1 MTSTASFAE
10 VSDILWRER
19 ELLDVLLFKL
29 GQERLLLSEGGQDAV
44 RWLARASHEIDLVV
58 EELRLAD
65 LTRAVEVDA
74 LASELGLDPAPT
86 LAKLAEVASPP
97 WNDLFAAHRSAF
109 EALVRQVRIAA
120 EDNRHRLEAAAND
133 LEQSLLGSDR

>member
-1 MTSTASFAE
+1 MGAFAE

-29 GQERLLLSEGGQDAV
+29 DQERLLLSEGGENAV
-44 RWLARASHEIDLVV
+44 RWLARASHEIDLVI

-74 LASELGLDPAPT
+74 LAAELGLAPAPT
-86 LAKLAEVASPP
+86 LATLAEVAPVP
-97 WNDLFAAHRSAF
+97 WNDLFAAHRAAF
-109 EALVRQVRIAA
+109 EALVNQVRAA
-120 EDNRHRLEAAAND
+120 ADDNRHRLAAAANE

>member
-1 MTSTASFAE
+1 MAGFAE

-29 GQERLLLSEGGQDAV
+29 DQERLLLSEGGEHAV
-44 RWLARASHEIDLVV
+44 RWLARASHEVDLVV

-65 LTRAVEVDA
+65 LTRAVAIDA
-74 LASELGLDPAPT
+74 LAAELGLDPAPT
-86 LAKLAEVASPP
+86 LAALAAAAPAP
-97 WNDLFAAHRSAF
+97 WNDLLAAHRAAF
-109 EALVRQVRIAA
+109 EVLVRQVRAA
-120 EDNRHRLEAAAND
+120 AVDNRHRLEAAAVE

>member
-1 MTSTASFAE
+1 MAGFAE

-29 GQERLLLSEGGQDAV
+29 DQERLLLSEGGEHAV

-74 LASELGLDPAPT
+74 LAAELGLAPAPT
-86 LAKLAEVASPP
+86 LAALAEAAPPP
-97 WNDLFAAHRSAF
+97 WDDLLAAHRAAF
-109 EALVRQVRIAA
+109 EALVSQVRAA
-120 EDNRHRLEAAAND
+120 ADDNRHRLEAAAVE